1 MMKKRYPKL
10 LFGVAMAVGLLSL
23 YGCPPPK
30 AEQVKVVEIADG
42 EIDPAQWGKAYP
54 TQYELWKK
62 TEEPTPA
69 GKSKYKKG
77 FDADKI
83 TYDKLSEFPYMA
95 LLFNGW
101 GFGVEYNEPRGHAH
115 MVRDQ
120 LEVDAS
126 RVKAGGVCLSC
137 KTPYAPKLQK
147 EMGIDYYKKPYDEV
161 LAQIPE
167 KDRNLGV
174 ACIDC
179 HDNKDM
185 SLKISRGFTLLEALK
200 DMGADAAKLTR
211 QEMRSAVCAQCH
223 VTYSIPKDQEMKSVG
238 LYFPWQGSTWGN
250 ITIENI
256 IKKLRSDP
264 AYGEWKQ
271 TVTGFKLAFIRHPE
285 FELFSNNSVHWKA
298 GAACADC
305 HMPYTKV
312 GVNKVSDHRVMS
324 PLKNDMKACVQC
336 HTESAEWLRDQV
348 TAIQD
353 RTVSLMI
360 RSGYATAIVA
370 KLFEMAHKA
379 QAEGKAVDQTLYDKA
394 KDFYLEAFYRG
405 LYIGAENSLG
415 FHNPTE
421 AARNLGDATAF
432 AGKAEALLRQALT
445 KAGVEVPVDVDLELH
460 KYLDDR
466 GKKKLQFQKDLEFK
480 DPFGVQDKFLKVEEA
495 K

>member
-1 MMKKRYPKL
+1 MTKKRFMQL
-10 LFGVAMAVGLLSL
+10 LLLVSIAVGLLFL

-30 AEQVKVVEIADG
+30 AEQVKAVKIADG

-54 TQYELWKK
+54 TEYELWKK
-62 TEEPTPA
+62 TEEPLPA
-69 GKSKYKKG
+69 GKSKYKRG

-101 GFGVEYNEPRGHAH
+101 GFGIEYNEPRGHAY

-120 LEVDAS
+120 LDVDPS

-137 KTPYAPKLQK
+137 KSPYAPKLEK
-147 EMGIDYYKKPYDEV
+147 EMALDYYKKPYDEV
-161 LAQIPE
+161 LNHIPE

-185 SLKISRGFTLLEALK
+185 SLQISRGFTLVKALG
-200 DMGADAAKLTR
+200 DMGVDPAKLTQ
-211 QEMRSAVCAQCH
+211 QEMRSVICAQCH
-223 VTYSIPKDQEMKSVG
+223 VTYNIPKDQDMKSVG
-238 LYFPWQGSTWGN
+238 LFFPWQGSKWGN

-256 IKKLRSDP
+256 IKKIRSDP
-264 AYGEWKQ
+264 SYGEWKQ
-271 TVTGFKLAFIRHPE
+271 TVTGFKMGFIRHPE

-312 GVNKVSDHRVMS
+312 GVHKVSDHRVAS
-324 PLKNDMKACVQC
+324 PLKADLKACMQC
-336 HTESAEWLRDQV
+336 HTESPEWLKEQV

-353 RTVSLMI
+353 RTVSLML
-360 RSGYATAIVA
+360 RSGYATATVA

-379 QAEGKAVDQTLYDKA
+379 QAEGKNIDKALYDKA
-394 KDFYLEAFYRG
+394 KDFYEEAFYRVV
-405 LYIGAENSLG
+405 YIGAENSVG

-421 AARNLGDATAF
+421 AARNLGDAVAF
-432 AGKAEALLRQALT
+432 AGKAESLLRQALT
-445 KAGVEVPVDVDLELH
+445 KAGIDVPMVVNLDLN
-460 KYLDDR
+460 KYLDER
-466 GKKKLQFQKDLEFK
+466 GKKKLKFEKNVEFK
-480 DPFGVQDKFLKVEEA
+480 DPFGVQERLLMVEQS